1 MRHKY
6 VTEAVV
12 LGHTAAREQAATV
25 TLLTRDLGLIRARA
39 EGFLKPASKMA
50 HALQT
55 LSACEATLVRGKD
68 TWRLTGALLTDNR
81 FLALDR
87 SARLRAARVTGLL
100 LRLVQ
105 GEHADTEL
113 FEAFEGFLAALP
125 GKGEEAQDALE
136 CLAAL
141 RMLRS
146 LGLDTARLPEGGELY
161 ESSALE
167 AIEADRA
174 DVIRRINRGIAASGL

>member
-6 VTEAVV
+6 ATEAIV
-12 LGHTAAREQAATV
+12 LGHYAAREQAASV
-25 TLLTRDLGLIRARA
+25 ILLTCDLGLIRARA
-39 EGFLKPASKMA
+39 EGLRKPSSKMA

-55 LSACEATLVRGKD
+55 LSECEVTLLRGKD
-68 TWRLTGALLTDNR
+68 TWRLAGAILTKNW

-87 SARLRAARVTGLL
+87 AARLRAARVTGLL

-113 FEAFEGFLAALP
+113 FDAFSGFLRELP
-125 GKGEEAQDALE
+125 GKDEAAQDALE

-141 RMLRS
+141 RILRS
-146 LGLDTARLPEGGELY
+146 LGLDTGALPEGGEMY
-161 ESSALE
+161 ETSALE
-167 AIEADRA
+167 AIETERK
-174 DVIRRINRGIAASGL
+174 DVIMRINRGIAASGM